1 MPSRKHNFILGGLCL
16 ALAACSMPTPIA
28 SPAQPSSP
36 TATALPNTDPPPP
49 PTATPVPQ
57 FTPAAP
63 PSAESYYAGWA
74 VFAYPDEPQAQ
85 MEATLRRM
93 KDAGANFAWI
103 GHNNPGEVSATKNEP
118 GLSYAVWAAAQAG
131 DEAAL
136 AILESQHRM
145 LRAARAVALPV
156 VLPIGYQIHMGQA
169 WNDRQPQLLRHDA
182 AGQWLNLFNGGISA
196 SPYSAEY
203 RRDIRAYYEWVRAE
217 FVGPYRDVIMMLNLA
232 DEPLGGDYSQPAEAE
247 LRARTGL
254 GFAEAGAQQL
264 GAFQDNVIVDY
275 AVWSA
280 QQWLDLAP
288 DLPVTMS
295 FCGSQGRWSYGMPN
309 VEALF
314 RDPPRNFVPSFDAYV
329 HDYLPWEPLTEAEVG
344 SLALFT
350 RTLGY
355 FSQQHEREFWLWSAG
370 NRWGLAGYGSSNPGG
385 VSDAVANGYLLALAA
400 RSTGGG
406 LRGLAVWNYNVREQG
421 LYGDADPAPYDREAM
436 FARVSE
442 SFADWRGLMAGP
454 GGAANI
460 IVYLSRSLAHRH
472 LGTTRSAVS
481 DSALNFDALLPLTRQ
496 ATRTVFLNALPCSL
510 AGFGVVVVLDP
521 SPETISAE
529 DIQCLSAWAEAG
541 GHVYATEA
549 VLEQIKPIDSIY
561 VRIMDGSPLTK
572 SAAEWAGLFPG
583 DRGISVVSPEMA
595 LVYLPAGER
604 ASLPAG
610 RTWRVFDVTGAPQP
624 GAAELQ
630 EHEFALSP

>member
-16 ALAACSMPTPIA
+16 ALAACSTPTPAA
-28 SPAQPSSP
+28 SPTPLPSP
-36 TATALPNTDPPPP
+36 TAAASLNTDPPPP

-74 VFAYPDEPQAQ
+74 VFAYPDETQAQ

-93 KDAGANFAWI
+93 KDAGANVAWI

-136 AILESQHRM
+136 AILESQRRM

-314 RDPPRNFVPSFDAYV
+314 RDPPRNFVPAFDAYV

-355 FSQQHEREFWLWSAG
+355 LSQQHEREFWLWSAG

-385 VSDAVANGYLLALAA
+385 VSDAVANGYLLTLAA

-454 GGAANI
+454 GGQAAVV
-460 IVYLSRSLAHRH
+460 VYLSQSLAHRH

-481 DSALNFDALLPLTRQ
+481 DSALDFDALLPLTRQ
-496 ATRTVFLNALPCSL
+496 ATRTVFLNALPRSL

-529 DIQCLSAWAEAG
+529 DTQRLSAWAEAG

-549 VLEQIKPIDSIY
+549 VLDEIAPGATQSVTRLPAD
-561 VRIMDGSPLTK
+561 PLAMRV
-572 SAAEWAGLFPG
+572 SDWAGYFASE
-583 DRGISVVSPEMA
+583 RGVRVVAPSQS
-595 LVYLPAGER
+595 LVYLPAGNG
-604 ASLPAG
+604 APLSGAAM
-610 RTWRVFDVTGAPQP
+610 WRVYDFTGAPRP
-624 GAAELQ
+624 GATELR
-630 EHEFALSP
+630 EHEFALGP